1 MRRARFLLAV
11 ALAAVGCRSV
21 PVRLRSTDAAS
32 QRMPIYPEILRTTN
46 VEGAVELRVPVD
58 TSGRAVLAG
67 ARVLRSGHQVFTWSV
82 RDAVRGWRFES
93 ARRGR
98 HRTSATVRVTF
109 TFTLTDEPPCPGRVH
124 ESAAGQTAGATP
136 RPIADFDPARL
147 QGRIVACRYHA
158 KPTRVH

>member
-124 ESAAGQTAGATP
+124 ESAGQSAGATP
-136 RPIADFDPARL
+136 RPIARFDQARL
-147 QGRIVACRYHA
+147 QGQIVACRYRA
-158 KPTRVH
+158 NPTRVH

>member
-1 MRRARFLLAV
+1 
-11 ALAAVGCRSV
+11 
-21 PVRLRSTDAAS
+21 
-32 QRMPIYPEILRTTN
+32 MPIYPEILRTTN
-46 VEGAVELRVPVD
+46 VEGAVEMRVPVD

-98 HRTSATVRVTF
+98 HRTGDTVRVAF

-124 ESAAGQTAGATP
+124 ESAAVKRPARRPVRSPIRPGAAAGAD
-136 RPIADFDPARL
+136 RRL
-147 QGRIVACRYHA
+147 PVSRESDESTL
-158 KPTRVH
+158 TRAGPLP